1 MKKRISI
8 GTSIVLVLFFCIA
21 TFLIT
26 ANAFQ
31 TQHNKE
37 LACLN
42 KKTAFYDKLSEVYDK
57 VADSFIK
64 DTTSEDMTDAYLSEY
79 IDSLGDRYSTYL
91 AKDEMEAYT
100 AETSG
105 DLVGIGVH
113 VAYDSD
119 SGGIYISNVMKNSP
133 ALEAGIQAGDIIIQ
147 VGDIVISSDTY
158 YEAINAVKGKAGE
171 AVSLVIKR
179 RSENISISVV
189 RAEIES
195 ESVIYEKLDGNIA
208 YVSILEFNNYTAE
221 AFKES
226 LENAK
231 NDGCTK
237 FIFDVRNNPGGDLD
251 AIVSVLDTILPEGP
265 IINIIDKSGNA
276 ETKNSDAAFLDY
288 PMVVIC
294 NGNTASAGELFTAAL
309 RDYELA
315 KIVGTT
321 TFGKGTMQTIYS
333 LPDGSGLK
341 ISTAYYNPPSNI
353 SYDGTGILPD
363 FEVVMSDEDMARFY
377 KLTKEEDNQLQK
389 AIEIIN
395 SEIID

>member
-147 VGDIVISSDTY
+147 VGDI
-158 YEAINAVKGKAGE
+158 
-171 AVSLVIKR
+171 
-179 RSENISISVV
+179 
-189 RAEIES
+189 
-195 ESVIYEKLDGNIA
+195 
-208 YVSILEFNNYTAE
+208 
-221 AFKES
+221 
-226 LENAK
+226 
-231 NDGCTK
+231 
-237 FIFDVRNNPGGDLD
+237 
-251 AIVSVLDTILPEGP
+251 
-265 IINIIDKSGNA
+265 
-276 ETKNSDAAFLDY
+276 
-288 PMVVIC
+288 
-294 NGNTASAGELFTAAL
+294 
-309 RDYELA
+309 
-315 KIVGTT
+315 
-321 TFGKGTMQTIYS
+321 
-333 LPDGSGLK
+333 
-341 ISTAYYNPPSNI
+341 
-353 SYDGTGILPD
+353 
-363 FEVVMSDEDMARFY
+363 
-377 KLTKEEDNQLQK
+377 
-389 AIEIIN
+389 
-395 SEIID
+395 